1 MSDGQPDAVD
11 ETLSALRDDVVALD
25 GRYTPFENVDRWT
38 SADYDHFWDERLNAW
53 TERSDTMPAET
64 GGLRSRALDAAALD
78 TGALERL
85 YDLEP
90 GVTVSVL
97 DGVAQFDV
105 ERLRHKTTDQTA
117 LIDDQREAYNLAF
130 DVATGQQP
138 LTESLIRQIHALV
151 CRSQPTYVA
160 YTEAGPQDRDLSRG
174 VYKDQPNHVRQADG
188 TWFSYAP
195 VLQTPSE
202 VARLV
207 EQARQP
213 AFSGLSPVAQSAYLH
228 DGLSV
233 IHPFSDG
240 NGRVSRVVASI
251 PLLRAYSLPLWVS
264 NEERAAYLDALRHA
278 DRGNFRP
285 LIVDFALRTA
295 NLAER
300 LMRPPEPADTGWDGL
315 QQLRRDRLGDDSLP
329 QAATCLRE
337 WVTDEMR
344 TLESSVPR
352 PFKLI
357 PVSRSAPGRGKPI
370 SPDGPYAHF
379 ATNWNWDADRRVPV
393 RGWRL
398 ESPMHDRFVQSA
410 EIVVSVGFR
419 ADASHS
425 ADLVVNLGGVTP
437 ITLLVVEHFSVD
449 EVTDTAEPLTRARI
463 RPILQKGLDALR
475 ADLEQ
480 KL

>member
-213 AFSGLSPVAQSAYLH
+213 AFSELSPVAQSAYLH

-264 NEERAAYLDALRHA
+264 NEERAAYLNALRHA

-300 LMRPPEPADTGWDGL
+300 LMRKAPTDAEW
-315 QQLRRDRLGDDSLP
+315 QSLRQRRQDHLGDDSLRR
-329 QAATCLRE
+329 AATQLQF
-337 WVTDEMR
+337 WVNQEMGGLAR
-344 TLESSVPR
+344 SVPSPFEMSSVEKMKSGVR
-352 PFKLI
+352 PL
-357 PVSRSAPGRGKPI
+357 RHNNGQLAGAAG
-370 SPDGPYAHF
+370 D
-379 ATNWNWDADRRVPV
+379 WNWDRDRGVTVPGWKIETSIHNRRV
-393 RGWRL
+393 R
-398 ESPMHDRFVQSA
+398 SA

-419 ADASHS
+419 SGASHS
-425 ADLVVNLGGVTP
+425 ADLVMNLSGFSP
-437 ITLLVVEHFSVD
+437 IGLLATEYFSVD